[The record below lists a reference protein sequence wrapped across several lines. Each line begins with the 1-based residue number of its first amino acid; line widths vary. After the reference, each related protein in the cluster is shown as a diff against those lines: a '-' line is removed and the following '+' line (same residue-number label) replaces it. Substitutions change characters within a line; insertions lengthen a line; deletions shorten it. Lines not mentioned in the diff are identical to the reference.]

1 MIHFSVIQKK
11 LGMLYHRSLTNGCI
25 RQICCIHRDHF
36 LRDGSCQ
43 IVNNWSDAIVSEGQK
58 VIQYTIVLKFDDQ
71 MVANSVKQK

>member
-1 MIHFSVIQKK
+1 MQHVC
-11 LGMLYHRSLTNGCI
+11 YI
-25 RQICCIHRDHF
+25 RRDHF

-43 IVNNWSDAIVSEGQK
+43 IVNNWSDTVMSEGQK